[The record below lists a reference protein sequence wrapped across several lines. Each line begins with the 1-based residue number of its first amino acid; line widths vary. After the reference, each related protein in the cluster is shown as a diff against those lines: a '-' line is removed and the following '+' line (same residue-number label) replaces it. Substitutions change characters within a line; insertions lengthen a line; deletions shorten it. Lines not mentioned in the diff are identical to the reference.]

1 MRALIVDDS
10 RAIRGI
16 LKRSLSECGFD
27 DFVEAGDGQEALGML
42 EAQRPDFLISDLGM
56 PGEDG
61 YSLIGRVRALPA
73 DQGGQTPALAL
84 TAYARTGDR
93 LRVLRS
99 GFQIHVPK
107 PVEPTEL
114 IVAVAS
120 LAGRGQ

>member
-1 MRALIVDDS
+1 
-10 RAIRGI
+10 
-16 LKRSLSECGFD
+16 
-27 DFVEAGDGQEALGML
+27 
-42 EAQRPDFLISDLGM
+42 M

-61 YSLIGRVRALPA
+61 YWLIGRVRALRA
-73 DQGGQTPALAL
+73 DQGGQIPALAL
-84 TAYARTGDR
+84 TAYARTADR

-99 GFQIHVPK
+99 GFQIHLPK